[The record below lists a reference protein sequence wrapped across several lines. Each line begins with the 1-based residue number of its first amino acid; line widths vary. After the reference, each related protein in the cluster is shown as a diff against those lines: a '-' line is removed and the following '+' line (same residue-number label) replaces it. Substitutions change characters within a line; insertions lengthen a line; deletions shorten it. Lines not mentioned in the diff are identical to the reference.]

1 MFVKPMETHSTSTWL
16 ICGVVFHVITCGIGY
31 LLGAEKD
38 RGPLGL
44 TLAFL
49 YSVLGLIVVVSMRSN
64 RPDRQAQTV
73 IDNTSNTCSVLESIN
88 RHAAENAKN
97 SADVTVM
104 LDQIN
109 TRLERLQARLEAAE

>member
-1 MFVKPMETHSTSTWL
+1 
-16 ICGVVFHVITCGIGY
+16 
-31 LLGAEKD
+31 
-38 RGPLGL
+38 
-44 TLAFL
+44 
-49 YSVLGLIVVVSMRSN
+49 
-64 RPDRQAQTV
+64 
-73 IDNTSNTCSVLESIN
+73 VLESIN